1 MKPVEL
7 ELLMKDGVTP
17 GVEKAGRAVREFADS
32 SKEAMAELKAS
43 IQEQKKVPSNQSSVF

>member
-7 ELLMKDGVTP
+7 EFLMKDGVTP
-17 GVEKAGRAVREFADS
+17 GVEKAGRAVREFTES